1 MMKPV
6 SMSLCEQ
13 KSYKQ
18 TMEKAAAMFCDLQ
31 VINNEPVT
39 GTGLILFC
47 LPVAGRILT
56 LWVCNC
62 VFLLSAAG
70 KIVFFKI
77 ENKAKIYQT
86 RQYEKEETIGR
97 HVLPEKTTN

>member
-1 MMKPV
+1 
-6 SMSLCEQ
+6 
-13 KSYKQ
+13 
-18 TMEKAAAMFCDLQ
+18 MEKAAALFCDLK

-56 LWVCNC
+56 LWLCNW
-62 VFLLSAAG
+62 
-70 KIVFFKI
+70 VFFTLSSRKSHFFNYDKADKI
-77 ENKAKIYQT
+77 ENKAKICQT
-86 RQYEKEETIGR
+86 RQYEKEETIVR

>member
-1 MMKPV
+1 
-6 SMSLCEQ
+6 
-13 KSYKQ
+13 
-18 TMEKAAAMFCDLQ
+18 MEKAAALFCDLQ

-62 VFLLSAAG
+62 VFLLSEAG
-70 KIVFFKI
+70 KIVFFNYDKADKI